1 MAERPTIST
10 HVLDTE
16 HGLPAVGVSVE
27 LYRIDDELETLVG
40 SGTTDDDGR
49 IRDLLFEALETA
61 TYRLAFELGGSFFSA
76 ASVTFV
82 VNDAARSYHVPLLMA
97 PYSLATYRGS

>member
-1 MAERPTIST
+1 MAEAPTIST

-16 HGLPAVGVSVE
+16 QGQPAAGVQVE
-27 LYRIDDELETLVG
+27 LYRVDVDVETLVG
-40 SGTTDDDGR
+40 GGTTDDDGR
-49 IRDLLFEALETA
+49 IHSVLYESLETG
-61 TYRLAFELGGSFFSA
+61 TYRLAFELEGLFFRR

-82 VNDAARSYHVPLLMA
+82 VDDASRSYHVPLLMA